1 MSGHSKWATIHRQK
15 EITDQ
20 KRGQLFT
27 KISNAITIAVRESGG
42 ITDPE
47 FNFKLRLTMEKG
59 KTINMPKDNIE
70 RAIQR
75 AQGKLEGGQI
85 EEMIYEGFGPAG
97 IAVMVECLTD
107 NRQRTTQELKNIFEK
122 GGGTLAGPGAVA
134 YQFEKAGFLTI
145 QKPAGIDPDLI
156 GVEEAILRIMDF
168 TGVVDVDE
176 VSDGIEIYTRP
187 SELEKIKKELAE
199 AGFTVVSADLV
210 ARPKVLVPVSGEKEA
225 KKILEFME
233 RLESQNEVQKV
244 YANFDIPDKILI

>member
-20 KRGQLFT
+20 KRGQFFT
-27 KISNAITIAVRESGG
+27 KITNAIMIAVRESGG
-42 ITDPE
+42 VTDPE
-47 FNFKLRLTMEKG
+47 LNFKLRLTIEKG
-59 KTINMPKDNIE
+59 RAINMPKENIE

-75 AQGKLEGGQI
+75 ACGKLEGSQI
-85 EEMIYEGFGPAG
+85 EEITYEGYGPAG

-145 QKPAGIDPDLI
+145 QKPAGI
-156 GVEEAILRIMDF
+156 EEAILRIMDF
-168 TGVVDVDE
+168 AGVVDVEE
-176 VSDGIEIYTRP
+176 VSDGIEIYTLP
-187 SELEKIKKELAE
+187 AELEKIKEELAG

-210 ARPKVLVPVSGEKEA
+210 ARPKVFVPVSEEKEA

-233 RLESQNEVQKV
+233 RLESQNDVQRV
-244 YANFDIPDKILI
+244 YANFDIP

>member
-15 EITDQ
+15 EVTDK

-27 KISNAITIAVRESGG
+27 KVANAITIAVRESGG
-42 ITDPE
+42 VTDPE
-47 FNFKLRLTMEKG
+47 FNFKLRLAMEKG

-75 AQGKLEGGQI
+75 ACGKLEGNQI
-85 EEMIYEGFGPAG
+85 EEMTYEGYGPAG

-122 GGGTLAGPGAVA
+122 GGGTLAGRGAVA

-145 QKPAGIDPDLI
+145 QKPAGVDPDLI

-168 TGVVDVDE
+168 AGVVDVEE
-176 VSDGIEIYTRP
+176 VSDGIEIYTLP
-187 SELEKIKKELAE
+187 AELEKMKEELAG
-199 AGFTVVSADLV
+199 AGFTVTSADLV
-210 ARPKVLVPVSGEKEA
+210 ARPKVFVPVSGEKEA

-244 YANFDIPDKILI
+244 YANFDIP